1 MNDAAGMIV
10 TTANQIQG
18 RSVRAELG
26 IVRGL
31 VVRTPNIFQG
41 IFGAFRVLFGGNIAT
56 YEGVCEKARQHAY
69 ERMVAQ
75 ARTLGADAVIAMRY
89 DATEL
94 MSGITEILAYGT
106 AVKLD

>member
-1 MNDAAGMIV
+1 MNTAASMIV
-10 TTANQIQG
+10 TTANQVQG

-31 VVRTPNIFQG
+31 VVRTPNVLQG
-41 IFGAFRVLFGGNIAT
+41 IFGAFRMLFGGNIAT
-56 YEGVCEKARQHAY
+56 YEGVCEKAREHAY
-69 ERMVAQ
+69 DRMVAH
-75 ARTLGADAVIAMRY
+75 ARTLGADAIIAMRY